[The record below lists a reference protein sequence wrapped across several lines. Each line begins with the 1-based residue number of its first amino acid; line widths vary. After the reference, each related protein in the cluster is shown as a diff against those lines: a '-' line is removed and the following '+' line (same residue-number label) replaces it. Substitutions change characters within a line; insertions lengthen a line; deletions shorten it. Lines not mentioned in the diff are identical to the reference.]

1 VRSIKQR
8 YWTHRFRVAGRQTE
22 LSLGPYPAVTFDEAL
37 KKYHEQRAQVTSGV
51 DPIAEHERRRKG
63 SGTVSVGALTFA
75 EDSLQTSVLQRRALD
90 LGRTAQ
96 VGAQV
101 VAGPADKMASI
112 LAFARNLCRSL
123 GACRVDV
130 AHPNRATDTVSLF
143 PLNNSR

>member
-1 VRSIKQR
+1 VRSIEQR

-51 DPIAEHERRRKG
+51 DPIADRHERRRKG
-63 SGTVSVGALTFA
+63 SCTVSVGALTFA
-75 EDSLQTSVLQRRALD
+75 EEDSLQTSVHD

-101 VAGPADKMASI
+101 VAGPADQTASI
-112 LAFARNLCRSL
+112 LAFAETS
-123 GACRVDV
+123 
-130 AHPNRATDTVSLF
+130 TV
-143 PLNNSR
+143 R